1 MNRSDSRN
9 KAGTCHVSKRLL
21 RTLLTGALLVPL
33 IGQAVEPS
41 EPSSANVHQQK
52 VAVAQSEK
60 IMAEAQARNGLLSQY
75 LYMRDAYANSKSA
88 SFRVIFNQYLSWYQ
102 TWVGDYAGARSSF
115 SIMQAAAKDDA
126 PSPLQGTDWHA
137 ESATNAIARLAKDR
151 KAVFFNENH
160 SYPLTRTLTVLMLAA
175 LREEGFDTFAAETL
189 YQSDMPDLARRGY
202 ATSAT
207 GFYTEEPVYAE
218 MVREAL
224 RLGYRVIAYEA
235 LSDAIGDAREA
246 EQARNLAHDVYTE
259 HPDARLIVNAGY
271 AHIQEQ
277 GKYLGGMAMAQHF
290 SQITKIDPLTIEQ
303 TMMIP
308 HEKIASDHP
317 WYREVM
323 AKLAPKQPMVFVNS
337 SGSAWSL
344 KQAYDLSVFFPEE
357 SLQRGRLTWLSLGG
371 MRESFQIS
379 GRMCDLDYPCL
390 VEARYDG
397 QPDKAIPADRY
408 VIEFKGRIA
417 GYGDIL
423 RNSTDPYPIAELW
436 LRPGKYEI
444 LSRDRANVIRHRQ
457 SIVINR
463 GKQNP

>member
-33 IGQAVEPS
+33 IGQA
-41 EPSSANVHQQK
+41 
-52 VAVAQSEK
+52 
-60 IMAEAQARNGLLSQY
+60 
-75 LYMRDAYANSKSA
+75 KSA

-357 SLQRGRLTWLSLGG
+357 SLQRVPGRHARVIPDQRSHVRSRLPLPGRSTLRRPTRQGH
-371 MRESFQIS
+371 S
-379 GRMCDLDYPCL
+379 GRPL
-390 VEARYDG
+390 
-397 QPDKAIPADRY
+397 
-408 VIEFKGRIA
+408 
-417 GYGDIL
+417 
-423 RNSTDPYPIAELW
+423 
-436 LRPGKYEI
+436 
-444 LSRDRANVIRHRQ
+444 RHRVQ
-457 SIVINR
+457 R
-463 GKQNP
+463 TYRRLR